1 MRVSIKTDVDI
12 DMDEAYG
19 ELSYRDQQ
27 TFIDDHL
34 DDATIPRV
42 LEFAVANISLEDVIN
57 EYPQSEI
64 DRYFE
69 EHYGEK

>member
-1 MRVSIKTDVDI
+1 MRVTLNTNIEI
-12 DMDEAYG
+12 DPNEVYD

-27 TFIDDHL
+27 AFIDDHL

-57 EYPQSEI
+57 EYPQHEI